1 MQALHLRGKM
11 QLNPAWHISSSC
23 STKGLTP
30 NLYLLA
36 VTDGADSGA
45 PLWGSRSTYSRQW
58 FFKKGGSG
66 THSHQCA
73 GTEISHP
80 SSQVPLKPCHTPQVW
95 LLDERVHVGRH
106 IGGTWAMAAERQAE
120 ICMGVRECRQAGP
133 TDTTRLHTTTGK
145 WRCQTVQSSCLSWKG
160 LMEVLEKAVPSSQ
173 SSCVREGA
181 FHASSIP
188 PHSQTRIPMEA
199 GPVS

>member
-1 MQALHLRGKM
+1 MQALHLRGKT

-36 VTDGADSGA
+36 VTDRADSGA

-58 FFKKGGSG
+58 LFKKGDGG

-95 LLDERVHVGRH
+95 PLDERVHVGRH

-120 ICMGVRECRQAGP
+120 ICMGVRGCRQAGP
-133 TDTTRLHTTTGK
+133 TDTPTHHHRQAEMSDCAEQLP
-145 WRCQTVQSSCLSWKG
+145 V
-160 LMEVLEKAVPSSQ
+160 MERPHG
-173 SSCVREGA
+173 GA
-181 FHASSIP
+181 
-188 PHSQTRIPMEA
+188 
-199 GPVS
+199 